1 MTNKKSS
8 PTQEFV
14 PVKEIRNGILILK
27 DGSMRI
33 LLIISSLNF
42 GLKSAEEKMA
52 IIEAYRNFL
61 NSLDFSLQIFVQSR
75 RLDIKP
81 YIKTLEA
88 RLVDQNN
95 DLLKIQIKEYIEF
108 VRFFTENNDVMTKNF
123 FVVISYLPPILQ
135 AKKGESLTK
144 NLFKFNFGHK
154 DGEKV
159 PTDAYFDENV
169 YQLNQRVAV
178 VRNGL
183 GRIGLRSEILGTE
196 ELVELFFKIFNPGE
210 NSTPSIEVT
219 ESQQLAPVPQR
230 QN

>member
-95 DLLKIQIKEYIEF
+95 DLLKIQIKEYEIW
-108 VRFFTENNDVMTKNF
+108 K
-123 FVVISYLPPILQ
+123 
-135 AKKGESLTK
+135 
-144 NLFKFNFGHK
+144 
-154 DGEKV
+154 
-159 PTDAYFDENV
+159 
-169 YQLNQRVAV
+169 
-178 VRNGL
+178 
-183 GRIGLRSEILGTE
+183 GRISHGKADNQQTFLNLLPGLTE
-196 ELVELFFKIFNPGE
+196 WFPK
-210 NSTPSIEVT
+210 
-219 ESQQLAPVPQR
+219 
-230 QN
+230 